1 MTKTQI
7 NAIRL
12 YQLIPL
18 NTMQHFAN
26 QMNISTMQLC
36 DKVADTNG
44 DWVNRLFNN
53 ESSYSLNDINHD
65 FVGLIADDI
74 DREEYNTYCISSYDG
89 EDAHMQ
95 HRDRMYSFEEL
106 VLEITTSYKTN
117 KL

>member
-18 NTMQHFAN
+18 NTMQHFAK

-44 DWVNRLFNN
+44 DWVDRLFNN

-65 FVGLIADDI
+65 FVGLIADDEHFLPRI
-74 DREEYNTYCISSYDG
+74 
-89 EDAHMQ
+89 
-95 HRDRMYSFEEL
+95 
-106 VLEITTSYKTN
+106 
-117 KL
+117 

>member
-18 NTMQHFAN
+18 NTMQQIAK

-44 DWVNRLFNN
+44 DWVDRLFNN
-53 ESSYSLNDINHD
+53 
-65 FVGLIADDI
+65 
-74 DREEYNTYCISSYDG
+74 
-89 EDAHMQ
+89 
-95 HRDRMYSFEEL
+95 
-106 VLEITTSYKTN
+106 
-117 KL
+117 